1 MSAKKEKLLFILYIV
16 GFFAMAMT
24 MAIFQPLG
32 DTWPVMANPPDEHA
46 RFLVP
51 YYISQTGRIPTGF
64 EEAVRIPSYGFSYAL
79 YNAFPYIVQGYV
91 MWIVEQFT
99 DSALALLYAA
109 RFVNVASGLCMAVVV
124 YKLAGRVFADTKM
137 KFVFAFS
144 VMYLPMNIF
153 IHTYINTDSF
163 CLTSTAM
170 MVYAWVCAYK
180 DGYNKKNV
188 AWLCAGI
195 ILCALSYY
203 NAYGFIVSSILI
215 FLAFFLC
222 KKDDKWNYDFKG
234 MLRVGIP
241 ICVVVLL
248 GIGWWFIRSAIL
260 YDGDFIGIATRQK
273 MMEMYAEDYVNPLNA
288 VTYKSRGYTLWQMI
302 QETGYFDGMFVSF
315 IAAFGS
321 VSIIGNIW
329 MYRMFKL
336 FFYVG
341 IAGFLLIRSKE
352 KVEKRPRYIVFHLSM
367 LLSIALPFILTI
379 HYAYTLDF
387 QNQGRYILPIIV
399 PLMIYV
405 VRGIEKLVSLKKLP
419 KWVGAVV
426 SAAAILLFVGSSLYM
441 VYGLSLPLF
450 LETGVEML

>member
-1 MSAKKEKLLFILYIV
+1 
-16 GFFAMAMT
+16 MALT

-32 DTWPVMANPPDEHA
+32 DTPPLMVNPPDEHA

-99 DSALALLYAA
+99 DSALMLLYAA
-109 RFVNVASGLCMAVVV
+109 RLVNVASGVCMAVVV
-124 YKLAGRVFADTKM
+124 YKLAGKVFEDVRM
-137 KFVFAFS
+137 KYIFAVA

-153 IHTYINTDSF
+153 VHTYINTDSF
-163 CLTSTAM
+163 CLTATAM

-180 DGYNKKNV
+180 DGYNKKNL
-188 AWLCAGI
+188 AWLCGGI
-195 ILCALSYY
+195 ILCGLSYY
-203 NAYGFIVSSILI
+203 NAYGFVLSSILI
-215 FLAFFLC
+215 FLAYFLR
-222 KKDDKWNYDFKG
+222 KREGKWTYDYKQ
-234 MLRVGIP
+234 MLRIGLT

-288 VTYKSRGYTLWQMI
+288 VTYKSRGYTLLQMI
-302 QETGYFDGMFVSF
+302 RETGYFDGMFVSF
-315 IAAFGS
+315 VAAFGS

-329 MYRMFKL
+329 MYRLFKA

-341 IAGFLLIRSKE
+341 IIGYIFIRSKDG
-352 KVEKRPRYIVFHLSM
+352 VEKGPRYVLFHFAM

-405 VRGIEKLVSLKKLP
+405 VRGIEKLISLKCLP
-419 KWVGAVV
+419 KWVGTAVC
-426 SAAAILLFVGSSLYM
+426 AAGILLFVASSLYM

>member
-1 MSAKKEKLLFILYIV
+1 MSAKKEKILFVLYIV

-32 DTWPVMANPPDEHA
+32 DTWPIMANPPDEHA

-91 MWIVEQFT
+91 MWVVEQFT

-109 RFVNVASGLCMAVVV
+109 RFVNVVSGVCMAVVV
-124 YKLAGRVFADTKM
+124 YKLATKVFDDVRM
-137 KFVFAFS
+137 RFLFAVA

-153 IHTYINTDSF
+153 VHTYINTDSF
-163 CLTSTAM
+163 CLTATAM

-180 DGYNKKNV
+180 DGYHKKNV

-203 NAYGFIVSSILI
+203 NAYGFILSSIFI
-215 FLAFFLC
+215 FLAFFLYRR
-222 KKDDKWNYDFKG
+222 DGKWGYDFKK

-288 VTYKSRGYTLWQMI
+288 VTYKSRGYTLLQMLR
-302 QETGYFDGMFVSF
+302 ETHYFDGMFVSF
-315 IAAFGS
+315 VAAFGS
-321 VSIIGNIW
+321 VSITGNIW
-329 MYRMFKL
+329 MYRMFKI

-341 IAGFLLIRSKE
+341 ALGYLFIRSKDGV
-352 KVEKRPRYIVFHLSM
+352 KKGPRYIVFHASM
-367 LLSIALPFILTI
+367 LLSIVLPLILTI

-387 QNQGRYILPIIV
+387 QNQGRYILPAIV
-399 PLMIYV
+399 PLMIYM
-405 VRGIEKLVSLKKLP
+405 VRGIEKIVSLKRLP
-419 KWVGAVV
+419 KWVGTVACV
-426 SAAAILLFVGSSLYM
+426 AGILLFVGSSLYM
-441 VYGLSLPLF
+441 TYMVAMPLY
-450 LETGVEML
+450 LQTGVEML